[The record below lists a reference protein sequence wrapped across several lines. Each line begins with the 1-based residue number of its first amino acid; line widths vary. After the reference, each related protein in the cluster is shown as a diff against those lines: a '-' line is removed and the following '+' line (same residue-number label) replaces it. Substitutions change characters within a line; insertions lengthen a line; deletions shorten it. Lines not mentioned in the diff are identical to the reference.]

1 MNYLVDS
8 NRVIYA
14 SVYGDVGV
22 PDGQLLVTVNDEEDI
37 SLIDNNLGN
46 ISYNNGTLSVINL
59 PKEKSAEENFNYRK
73 LQDGLLRAL
82 RSGRFSS
89 KNVRLEFPQISSFIM
104 EKLDFADMKDMIIW
118 YVSEGIL
125 TVGDSRVIRD
135 VILEQGIDID
145 SYKMA
150 DKQ

>member
-104 EKLDFADMKDMIIW
+104 EKLDFADMKDMIMW